1 MRENT
6 EQLRKTMAKNV
17 RFLLTENRLQAKEL
31 SKRIG
36 LELRTLDRLLNAEY
50 MISLNYLILIADYF
64 NVSLDY
70 IVGRTSN
77 FKDLEYD
84 FLSKVIESIRGTNK

>member
-31 SKRIG
+31 SKKIG

-70 IVGRTSN
+70 IVGRTNN

-84 FLSKVIESIRGTNK
+84 FLSKVIESIRENK